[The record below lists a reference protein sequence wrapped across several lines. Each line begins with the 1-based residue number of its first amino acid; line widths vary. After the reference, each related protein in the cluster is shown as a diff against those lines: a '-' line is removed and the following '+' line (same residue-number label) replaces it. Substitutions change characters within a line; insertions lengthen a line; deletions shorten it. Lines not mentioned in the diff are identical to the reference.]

1 MRPLPHTASVLAM
14 LILCTGLLC
23 ACAPKRNGLPAT
35 LQTQATI
42 NGLAPDTIRS
52 FGDTAPKHM
61 DQGIGSWATV
71 IQNGP
76 YASAPLT
83 MLSLSG
89 GGADGAFGAGIL
101 SGWSA
106 RGNRPTF
113 TMVTG
118 ISTGALIAPFA
129 FLGPEYDMLL
139 KLFYTTFSTEDLA
152 RPLPVGS
159 AISRNGFFSTKP
171 LREALKQYISTEVIT
186 KIATEYRKGRRLI
199 IGTTNLDLMRPVYW
213 DIGAIAQHRSEKN
226 DQLIRDIIL
235 ASVSVPVAFPPVFIS
250 LEADG
255 KTYDEMHVDGGVT
268 NQVFAYPVS
277 LDLKKVLAQ
286 FSEKRSVSLYVIRN
300 GTLTAHAETV
310 EASLA
315 DIAEKSMTSLI
326 RNQGI
331 GDLYR
336 IYYTAQRDSVDFHL
350 AFIPPSF
357 QEKPE
362 EDEMFSTPYMK
373 ELFHLGYN
381 TALHGDPWHDAPPA
395 DFSRR

>member
-1 MRPLPHTASVLAM
+1 
-14 LILCTGLLC
+14 
-23 ACAPKRNGLPAT
+23 
-35 LQTQATI
+35 
-42 NGLAPDTIRS
+42 
-52 FGDTAPKHM
+52 
-61 DQGIGSWATV
+61 
-71 IQNGP
+71 
-76 YASAPLT
+76 

-106 RGNRPTF
+106 RGDRPTF

-171 LREALKQYISTEVIT
+171 LREALKQYISAEVIT

-235 ASVSVPVAFPPVFIS
+235 ASVSVPVAFPPVFIT
-250 LEADG
+250 LEAG
-255 KTYDEMHVDGGVT
+255 GNTYDEMHVDGGVT

-286 FSEKRSVSLYVIRN
+286 FSENARFPSTLSVTAPSLH
-300 GTLTAHAETV
+300 T
-310 EASLA
+310 
-315 DIAEKSMTSLI
+315 
-326 RNQGI
+326 
-331 GDLYR
+331 
-336 IYYTAQRDSVDFHL
+336 
-350 AFIPPSF
+350 P
-357 QEKPE
+357 KP
-362 EDEMFSTPYMK
+362 
-373 ELFHLGYN
+373 
-381 TALHGDPWHDAPPA
+381 
-395 DFSRR
+395 